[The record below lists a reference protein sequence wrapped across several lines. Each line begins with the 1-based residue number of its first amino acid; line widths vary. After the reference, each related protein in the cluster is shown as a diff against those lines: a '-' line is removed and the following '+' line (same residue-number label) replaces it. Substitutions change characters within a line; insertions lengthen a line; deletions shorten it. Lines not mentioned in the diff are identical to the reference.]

1 MNAGQLNEP
10 ITIEQQI
17 AEKNEYSS
25 VTRSWEKFAETKANV
40 KAQSTDLTDDN
51 GELFFGQRAT
61 FNIRGYHK
69 VVDTMRVIWKGV
81 KYRILGIDEDRPNMM
96 KILRCEKINE

>member
-10 ITIEQQI
+10 ITIEQQKS
-17 AEKNEYSS
+17 EKNEFSS
-25 VTRSWEKFAETKANV
+25 VTRSWVRFAETKANV
-40 KAQSTDLTDDN
+40 KAQSTDLADDN

-61 FNIRGYHK
+61 FRIRGYHK
-69 VVDTMRVIWKGV
+69 VEETMRVIWKGA
-81 KYRILGIDEDRPNMM
+81 KYRILGIDDDRPNMM